1 METDKRTAYGYIRVS
16 TEEQSYGGSPDT
28 QRQAIQKYADD
39 HNIEI
44 PSDGWHEDHASGK
57 NAKRRA
63 LQEMLKRIAHEKGGV
78 DYVIIYNSNRISRDM
93 LTFYCEIM
101 ALLRKNGVR
110 LLSATEYYGKA
121 DDPMGDVAM
130 ILGIM
135 TGEIDNKQK
144 SLATKDNMSTHFI
157 QGGWWMGGRTPLG
170 FKIKRIPVEG
180 KQRDGHQK
188 SHAILVPDNENGVA
202 DKIAFLLNRF
212 SEGDLKPSDL
222 LEIAHKMDL
231 RGYKGDILAQSTLD
245 TILANEIYAGWH
257 KSKTMNKGEPVKMN
271 FDGIISKDTF
281 DKNQRIL
288 NSNPRPHEESDN
300 SLYPLHKTI
309 CCAICGAEM
318 TDEIRETKTAK
329 GKLPYL
335 RSSAPTSGSGKRTPR
350 YSCKCKGHGSALA
363 SEVHQTF
370 EDYLKRITP
379 EEGTIK
385 LFKEIV
391 KRTALKNLGNLNKEI
406 EQYEQERAGLSKKRQ
421 KATAAFLD
429 GDISKEEKEEYVAG
443 LDARRSKVEETIGK
457 LKQIQ
462 LLKEA
467 DIEYVC
473 NFMRNPAKLWR
484 DGDLETKQAIQRM
497 IFPNGI
503 YFDLK
508 HKKCGTSQ
516 ISPLFSCLGIK
527 KASNDAV
534 LNDMGWDTGIEP
546 ATFWTTIRR
555 SNHLS

>member
-1 METDKRTAYGYIRVS
+1 METGKKRAYGYIRVS
-16 TEEQSYGGSPDT
+16 TEEQSYGGSPEA
-28 QRQAIQKYADD
+28 QRRTIQQYADS
-39 HNIEI
+39 NGIEI
-44 PSDGWHEDHASGK
+44 VQDGWYEDHASGK
-57 NAKRRA
+57 NAKRPD
-63 LQEMLKRIAHEKGGV
+63 LQRMLKRIEAEKGGV
-78 DYVIIYNSNRISRDM
+78 DCVIIFNSTRISRDL
-93 LTFYCEIM
+93 LTFYGEIM
-101 ALLRKNGVR
+101 APLRKNGVQ
-110 LLSATEYYGKA
+110 LLSATEHYGEE
-121 DDPMGDVAM
+121 DDPMGDVPM

-144 SLATKDNMSTHFI
+144 SISTKSSMRSLFTEE
-157 QGGWWMGGRTPLG
+157 GWWMGGRTPLG

-188 SHAILVPDNENGVA
+188 SHAILVPDNTNGTA
-202 DKIAFLLNRF
+202 DKIATLLNRF
-212 SEGDLKPSDL
+212 SGGDLKPGDL
-222 LEIAHKMDL
+222 LKLAHEMDI

-245 TILANEIYAGWH
+245 TILTNEIYAGWH
-257 KSKTMNKGEPVKMN
+257 KSKRMNGGEPVKMN
-271 FDGIISKDTF
+271 FDGIISLETF
-281 DKNQRIL
+281 EKNQRIL
-288 NSNPRPHEESDN
+288 KGEPHPHEESDN

-318 TDEIRETKTAK
+318 TDEEREVRFAK

-363 SEVHQTF
+363 SEVHQAF
-370 EDYLKRITP
+370 EDYLKQITP

-385 LFKEIV
+385 LFKEVV

-406 EQYEQERAGLSKKRQ
+406 EGYEQERAGLSEKRQ
-421 KATAAFLD
+421 KAIAAFLD

-443 LDARRSKVEETIGK
+443 LDARRNKVEEKISK
-457 LKQIQ
+457 LKQAQ

-473 NFMRNPAKLWR
+473 NYMRNPAKLWR
-484 DGDLETKQAIQRM
+484 DGDLETKQAIQKM
-497 IFPNGI
+497 IFPHGI

-508 HKKCGTSQ
+508 HKKCGTNE
-516 ISPLFSCLGIK
+516 ISPLFSVNIIK
-527 KASNDAV
+527 KAPNGAN
-534 LNDMGWDTGIEP
+534 LNNVGWDTGIEP